1 MRSIQFA
8 ICGIAQEH
16 INPASCAPDVY
27 LICAEDLPLGIELN
41 LGVME
46 VLNNNISLCK
56 VESKGMQDELDGLYM
71 EFNLYGPVWIALKLQ
86 DGKICV
92 KEYVIN

>member
-46 VLNNNISLCK
+46 VLNNNIDGAMRLCK
-56 VESKGMQDELDGLYM
+56 VESKGMQDELDGLDM
-71 EFNLYGPVWIALKLQ
+71 EFNLYGPVWIALKL
-86 DGKICV
+86 
-92 KEYVIN
+92 